1 MQLYA
6 LEYHVF
12 NLSRVPLKD
21 YFKEESYDFFVWS
34 SFRYVTTVTSLM
46 TVSVVVVEIRRF

>member
-21 YFKEESYDFFVWS
+21 HFKEESYDFLAWS
-34 SFRYVTTVTSLM
+34 SLRYVTTVTSLM
-46 TVSVVVVEIRRF
+46 TVSVAVVEIRCF